1 MGLAGLIH
9 RPAQHGLSLPGQ
21 PPGWPLRS
29 DDQTVTSSPV
39 NRTALREEENR
50 PAPPSQQVS
59 ASAVTGPAPYSRAA
73 GTFAP
78 MRQTGIVG
86 EVLCPVLVGRRA
98 EIRALESALAGA
110 LAGRGGC
117 AVITG
122 EAGIGKSRL
131 MRELMGMAAGQQ
143 TLVVMGRAVPA
154 SASAAY
160 RPVTE
165 ALLQLLRRRP
175 LPDDPSLAPW
185 LPHLAALLP
194 GAVVGSPVARPGR
207 GVDSQAARGEA
218 VLRLLRRLEPD
229 GLVVAIEDLHWADPD
244 TVSLV
249 EYLADNAA
257 DQPVLFAVSLRAEPP
272 TPASDLARRQ
282 RGRRGI
288 VHLPLGRLSEAEVGE
303 MIAACSPGADVEEQS
318 RVRRASEGVPLF
330 VEELLASP
338 GIPET
343 ISDTVRGRLA
353 EFPDHERAVLEAA
366 AVMGR
371 HFDWELLP
379 AASGQPAE
387 LVSRALARAVG
398 RVLVTADGTRFQF
411 RHALTREAVLMSTL
425 PPRLRQAAANALAAV
440 DAAHPDLEGKWR
452 DVAADLAARSGD
464 RARAGRLLRDSG
476 RYSLEVGALATA
488 VDTLRRAAGLLE
500 GSPERAEAELIL
512 IEALAL
518 AGRVDEAAAVGTR
531 LIGRL
536 GDDPATRQTRI
547 EAHLRLAHAAVS
559 ASRWPMAR
567 HHVEAAVRLTTAQ
580 TDPSLSARATVLSAE
595 VAMAGDDLDGARR
608 TAEQV
613 LAMDRTGPDVRCH
626 AFEIVGRSRRL
637 HDRRAAAA
645 AFGAALATAEQAN
658 LPVWRLRALHELGTI
673 DMFERVDT
681 GRLLEARRLGE
692 QMGALSTVAVLDLQ
706 LSAAFTGRWD
716 LQRCDAH
723 AGSALEL
730 AGRLGLDQVAAK
742 ALAMMTG
749 SASMRADVKA
759 TERLAARALAADP
772 ADPLLPGFC
781 QASVGM
787 AWFMSGD
794 TAAARRPFAEGTAA
808 LSRLPNAEPISIR
821 ALWPLIQ
828 AAQGDRRAAATLEEV
843 RRLGVEAFH
852 VNRGL
857 LAFAQAVL
865 EGCSG
870 RPGRAD
876 AIVAEH
882 ATSFANCETWAD
894 VARFIAAPR
903 ALADGWGEPA
913 RWLTAARDRFTALG
927 LGRLAGRCTELLAA
941 ACPNPWAG
949 QGVTEREA
957 DVLRLV
963 IAGLANK
970 EIAAALHLSPRT
982 VEKHVEN
989 LLRKTGAR
997 SRTELAV
1004 TSRHPT
1010 T

>member
-1 MGLAGLIH
+1 
-9 RPAQHGLSLPGQ
+9 
-21 PPGWPLRS
+21 
-29 DDQTVTSSPV
+29 
-39 NRTALREEENR
+39 
-50 PAPPSQQVS
+50 
-59 ASAVTGPAPYSRAA
+59 
-73 GTFAP
+73 

-98 EIRALESALAGA
+98 EIQALESALAGA
-110 LAGRGGC
+110 LAGQGGC

-131 MRELMGMAAGQQ
+131 IRELARMAAGRQVP
-143 TLVVMGRAVPA
+143 VVVGRGVPA
-154 SASAAY
+154 STSAPY

-175 LPDDPSLAPW
+175 LPDDRSLAPW

-194 GAVVGSPVARPGR
+194 DAVADDRAAHPSGW
-207 GVDSQAARGEA
+207 VDSQAVRGEA
-218 VLRLLRRLEPD
+218 VLQLLGRLGPD
-229 GLVVAIEDLHWADPD
+229 GLVVALEDLHWADPD

-249 EYLADNAA
+249 EYLADNAVG
-257 DQPVLFAVSLRAEPP
+257 QPLLFACSLRTEPP
-272 TPASDLARRQ
+272 SPASDLARRQ
-282 RGRRGI
+282 RGRPGI
-288 VHLPLGRLSEAEVGE
+288 VHLPLGRLADREVAE
-303 MIAACSPGADVEEQS
+303 MIAACSPGADAGARS
-318 RVRRASEGVPLF
+318 RVTRASEGVPLF

-338 GIPET
+338 GIPES
-343 ISDTVRGRLA
+343 ISETVRERLA
-353 EFPDHERAVLEAA
+353 EFPDRERAVLEAA
-366 AVMGR
+366 AVLGR
-371 HFDWELLP
+371 HFDWEILP
-379 AASGQPAE
+379 AASGRPPE
-387 LVSRALARAVG
+387 VVSRALARAVD
-398 RVLVTADGTRFQF
+398 RVLVTADGAGFQF
-411 RHALTREAVLMSTL
+411 RHALTREAVLISTL
-425 PPRLRQAAANALAAV
+425 PPRLRQAATNALAAI
-440 DAAHPDLEGKWR
+440 DAAHPGLEGGWR

-488 VDTLRRAAGLLE
+488 VGTLRRAAGLLE
-500 GSPERAEAELIL
+500 GSPERAGAELML

-518 AGRVDEAAAVGTR
+518 AGRVDETAAAGIQ

-536 GDDPATRQTRI
+536 GDDPATRETRI
-547 EAHLRLAHAAVS
+547 EARLRLAQAAVS

-567 HHVEAAVRLTTAQ
+567 HHIEGAVGLAAAGA
-580 TDPSLSARATVLSAE
+580 DPNFSARAAVLSAE
-595 VAMAGDDLDGARR
+595 VALAGDDLDGARR
-608 TAEQV
+608 TADQV
-613 LAMDRTGPDVRCH
+613 LAMDGAGPDVRCH

-637 HDRRAAAA
+637 HDLPAAAA
-645 AFGAALATAEQAN
+645 AFGAALATAEQAG
-658 LPVWRLRALHELGTI
+658 LPVWRLRALHELGTV
-673 DMFERVDT
+673 DMFERIDVD
-681 GRLLEARRLGE
+681 RLLEARQLGE

-706 LSAAFTGRWD
+706 LSATFTGRWD

-730 AGRLGLDQVAAK
+730 AGHLRLDRVAAK
-742 ALAMMTG
+742 ALAMMAG

-772 ADPLLPGFC
+772 ADPMLAGFC
-781 QASVGM
+781 RASAGM
-787 AWFMSGD
+787 ALFMAGD
-794 TAAARRPFAEGTAA
+794 TGAALSPFAEGTAA

-843 RRLGVEAFH
+843 RRLGVDAFH
-852 VNRGL
+852 LNGGL

-865 EGCSG
+865 EGRSG

-876 AIVAEH
+876 AIVAGH
-882 ATSFANCETWAD
+882 ATDFANCQAWAD
-894 VARFIAAPR
+894 LARFIAAPR
-903 ALADGWGEPA
+903 ARADGWGEPL
-913 RWLTAARDRFTALG
+913 RWLTAARDRFTSLG
-927 LGRLAGRCTELLAA
+927 LDQLAGRCAGLLRDAS
-941 ACPNPWAG
+941 PNPWAG
-949 QGVTEREA
+949 EGVTDREA

-970 EIAAALHLSPRT
+970 EIAAALRLSPRT

-1004 TSRHPT
+1004 TSRPPAT
-1010 T
+1010 